1 VKVATLS
8 IGDELLLGEILDS
21 NAAHSAAQLYL
32 HGIRVHRH
40 LAVGDLE
47 KDIGEAVLSL
57 AGMSDAVIA
66 TGGLGPTIDDITAKA
81 VAKAMGRRLV
91 LNEEA
96 LAHVR
101 SVAGKLGTGVHPL
114 NEKQALFPAGSALIP
129 NPSGTACG
137 FHLVQ
142 NDCTL
147 FFLPGVPAE
156 MARMLD
162 ETVIPLIE
170 ERREEKR
177 FFMTRVLKIFGLSEA
192 EVDDALQGTLLPEA
206 GVTIAFSVDFPE
218 VHVKLRAEGQSGIVV
233 CAALAAASGRVRE
246 KLRGYVFGEDRD
258 TIDTVVAE
266 LFRRQGVTLSLAES
280 CTGGLVA
287 KRITDIA
294 GSSAYFVEGAVTYA
308 DAAKTRVLGVS
319 PRLLGEQGAVSSA
332 AAMAM
337 ARGMRKLAG
346 SDIALAITGIA
357 GPAGGSAGKPVG
369 TVFLAL
375 ATRTG
380 CQAKGFRF
388 SGSREEIRAITA
400 FTAMDWLRRHLIS
413 LEQAV
418 APDPV
423 HVHCDDRGEGP

>member
-32 HGIRVHRH
+32 RGIRVHRH
-40 LAVGDLE
+40 MTVGDLE
-47 KDIGEAVLSL
+47 KEIGEAVLSL
-57 AGMSDAVIA
+57 AGISDAVIV

-114 NEKQALFPAGSALIP
+114 NEKQALFPAASALIP

-137 FHLVQ
+137 FHLVH
-142 NDCTL
+142 NNCAL

-162 ETVIPLIE
+162 ETIIPLME
-170 ERREEKR
+170 EMREEKR
-177 FFMTRVLKIFGLSEA
+177 FFKTRVLKIFGLSEA
-192 EVDDALQGTLLPEA
+192 EVDDALQGSLLPEA

-218 VHVKLRAEGQSGIVV
+218 VHVKLRAEGQSGSVV
-233 CAALAAASGRVRE
+233 GAALDRAGGRVRE
-246 KLRGYVFGEDRD
+246 KLPEYVFGEDRE

-266 LFRRQGVTLSLAES
+266 LFRRKGVTLSLAES

-287 KRITDIA
+287 KRITDLP

-308 DAAKTRVLGVS
+308 DTAKIRALGVS
-319 PRLLGEQGAVSSA
+319 PRLIDEQGAVSSA

-337 ARGMRKLAG
+337 ARGMRKLSG

-357 GPAGGSAGKPVG
+357 GPDGGSEGKPVG

-380 CQAKGFRF
+380 CQAKRYGF
-388 SGSREEIRAITA
+388 SGSREEIRVITA
-400 FTAMDWLRRHLIS
+400 FTAMDWLRRHLMS
-413 LEQAV
+413 L
-418 APDPV
+418 
-423 HVHCDDRGEGP
+423 